1 MINTYAKV
9 ENGIVVNII
18 LCTDSEISSQN
29 GVYFKVTDNTNIAV
43 IGYEYD
49 ADKNKFKAPQPFE
62 SWTLN
67 EDTLLWEAPVA
78 RPEGALIWNESNQSW
93 IVPE

>member
-43 IGYEYD
+43 I
-49 ADKNKFKAPQPFE
+49 
-62 SWTLN
+62 
-67 EDTLLWEAPVA
+67 
-78 RPEGALIWNESNQSW
+78 
-93 IVPE
+93 